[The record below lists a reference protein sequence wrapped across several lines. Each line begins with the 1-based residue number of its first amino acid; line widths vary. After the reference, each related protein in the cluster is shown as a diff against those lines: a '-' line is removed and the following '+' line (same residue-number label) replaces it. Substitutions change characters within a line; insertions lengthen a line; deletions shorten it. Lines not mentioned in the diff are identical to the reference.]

1 VTAGSPRVVAI
12 GGGHGLASTL
22 AGLVGWCD
30 HITAVVSVADDGGSS
45 GRLRRDLGIL
55 APGDMRRCL
64 MALTP
69 PGTARDALEH
79 RFESGELRG
88 HAAGN
93 VLLAALLEV
102 CPDPVDALDS
112 LARMVGAR
120 GRVLPATLAP
130 VELIADTADGE
141 IRGQVAVSNAASI
154 ERIRTDPSAPR
165 TPPAVKVAIAEADA
179 IVIGPGSLF
188 TSVLAALVPDV
199 VAAVRESDA
208 VVVFVANL
216 DLDDDESPGRALSD
230 HVSHVRRQGVEPDVV
245 LADTGSMWDSSAGPA
260 DGASFT
266 KSELVFRS
274 IARPNRFL
282 HDPEALGDALS
293 ELVRPVRA

>member
-1 VTAGSPRVVAI
+1 VTASSPRVVAI

-22 AGLVGWCD
+22 AGLAEWCD

-45 GRLRRDLGIL
+45 GRLRHDLGIP

-69 PGTARDALEH
+69 RGRARDALEH
-79 RFESGELRG
+79 RFESGDLRG

-93 VLLAALLEV
+93 VLLAAMLEV
-102 CPDPVDALDS
+102 SPDPVDALDS
-112 LARMVGAR
+112 LALMVGAR

-130 VELIADTADGE
+130 VDLIAFTPSGE
-141 IRGQVAVSNAASI
+141 VRGQVAVSAAKSI
-154 ERIRTDPSAPR
+154 DRIRTDPRSPR
-165 TPPAVKVAIAEADA
+165 TPAAVKAAIADADA

-188 TSVLAALVPDV
+188 TSVLAALVPEV
-199 VAAVRESDA
+199 VAEVCASQAVI
-208 VVVFVANL
+208 VFVANL
-216 DLDDDESPGRALSD
+216 DLDDDESSGLTLAD
-230 HVSHVRRQGVEPDVV
+230 HVSHLRRHGIDPDVV
-245 LADTGSMWDSSAGPA
+245 LADTVSASDSVVSISDGS
-260 DGASFT
+260 SFT
-266 KSELVFRS
+266 KSEFVFRS

-282 HDPEALGDALS
+282 HDPEALGAALR

>member
-1 VTAGSPRVVAI
+1 VTAASPNVVAI

-45 GRLRRDLGIL
+45 GRLRRDLGIP

-69 PGTARDALEH
+69 PGRPRDALEH
-79 RFESGELRG
+79 RFESGDLRG

-112 LARMVGAR
+112 LAQMVGAR

-130 VELIADTADGE
+130 VELIADTASGE
-141 IRGQVAVSNAASI
+141 VRGQVAVSAAHSI
-154 ERIRTDPSAPR
+154 ERIHTRPASPR
-165 TPPAVKVAIAEADA
+165 TPAAVKAAIAEADA

-188 TSVLAALVPDV
+188 TSVLAALVPEV
-199 VAAVRESDA
+199 VTAVRESEA

-216 DLDDDESPGRALSD
+216 DLDDDESPGRTVSD
-230 HVSHVRRQGVEPDVV
+230 HVLHVQRHGIEPDVV
-245 LADTGSMWDSSAGPA
+245 LADSGSTADPAGRPT
-260 DGASFT
+260 FT

-274 IARPNRFL
+274 IAGPNRFL
-282 HDPEALGDALS
+282 HDPGALGDALS